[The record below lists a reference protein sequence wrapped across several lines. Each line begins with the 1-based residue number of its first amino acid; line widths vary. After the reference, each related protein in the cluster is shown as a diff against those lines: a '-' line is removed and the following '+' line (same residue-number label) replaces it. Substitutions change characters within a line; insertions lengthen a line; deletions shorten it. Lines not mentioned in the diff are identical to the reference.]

1 MERRMATGRGQG
13 YEGGCLCGAVRYRL
27 RDSPFDAGYCHCRL
41 CQRSAGA
48 PTLVFASVRTSDL
61 EIVAGSPRRF
71 RSTSFGTRSFCPQ
84 CGTQLF
90 MQLDDEPGCVDFTVA
105 SLDDP
110 AAVPPGF
117 HIWNA
122 SRIAW
127 FDTADALPRNEAA
140 RPKPSAD

>member
-1 MERRMATGRGQG
+1 MPTRGRPLRL
-13 YEGGCLCGAVRYRL
+13 EGGCLCGAVRFRL
-27 RDSPFDAGYCHCRL
+27 RGIPFDAGYCHCRL

-48 PTLVFASVRTSDL
+48 PTLVFASVRKSDL
-61 EIVAGSPRRF
+61 EILGSPRRYRF
-71 RSTSFGTRSFCPQ
+71 TSFGTRAFCQQ

-90 MQLDDEPGCVDFTVA
+90 MELDEHPDTVDFTVA

-110 AAVPPGF
+110 TNAPPGF

-127 FDTADALPRNEAA
+127 FDTADALPRHEAA
-140 RPKPSAD
+140 RPGPAED

>member
-1 MERRMATGRGQG
+1 MATTGCGHE

-27 RDSPFDAGYCHCRL
+27 RGAPSDAGYCHCRL

-48 PTLVFASVRTSDL
+48 PTLVFASVDKSDL
-61 EIVAGSPRRF
+61 EMLSGSPRRY

-90 MQLDDEPGCVDFTVA
+90 MELDSEPGTVDFTVA

-110 AAVPPGF
+110 AAAPPGF
-117 HIWNA
+117 HIWDA
-122 SRIAW
+122 SRISW
-127 FDTADALPRNEAA
+127 FETADRLPRHEAG
-140 RPKPSAD
+140 RPQLGED

>member
-1 MERRMATGRGQG
+1 MATVGFGQG

-27 RDSPFDAGYCHCRL
+27 RGAPFDAGYCHCRL

-48 PTLVFASVRTSDL
+48 PTLVFASVQKSDL
-61 EIVAGSPRRF
+61 QILAGSPRRY
-71 RSTSFGTRSFCPQ
+71 RSTSFATRSFCPQ

-90 MQLDDEPGCVDFTVA
+90 MELDDQPRTVDFTVA

-110 AAVPPGF
+110 TAAPPDF

-122 SRIAW
+122 SRIPW
-127 FDTADALPRNEAA
+127 FEIA
-140 RPKPSAD
+140 

>member
-1 MERRMATGRGQG
+1 MATERGHG

-27 RDSPFDAGYCHCRL
+27 RASPFDAGYCHCRL

-48 PTLVFASVRTSDL
+48 PTLVFASVRKSDL
-61 EIVAGSPRRF
+61 EILSGSPRRY
-71 RSTSFGTRSFCPQ
+71 RSTSFGIRSFCPV

-90 MQLDDEPGCVDFTVA
+90 MELDNDPGSVDFTVV

-117 HIWNA
+117 HIWNG

-140 RPKPSAD
+140 RPGAPGG